1 LARLRLLENLLHLVP
16 FYSLKK
22 LSSLWLLGLIAFA
35 SPAKALDFDFSGTFN
50 DDNDVGL
57 ASFTVSSA
65 STVTIFT
72 SSWLTGG
79 FDPFLTLWDGSGNY
93 MLEQDDS
100 AGGSAISNAVS
111 YNYGS
116 WDSFF
121 SVALNPG
128 TYTVSITQYNNSAVG
143 TNLSSGFQH
152 DSNPNFTFDYGWG
165 TEPYFNGIMN
175 NNDTRTGN
183 WAMHVIGVNLENQQ
197 SVPDA
202 SATVALLGLALLSLI
217 GLKRSFC

>member
-1 LARLRLLENLLHLVP
+1 M
-16 FYSLKK
+16 
-22 LSSLWLLGLIAFA
+22 LLGLIAFV
-35 SPAKALDFDFSGTFN
+35 SPTKALDFDFNGTFS

-57 ASFTVSSA
+57 AMFTVSSA

-79 FDPFLTLWDGSGNY
+79 FDPFLTLWDSSGNF
-93 MLEQDDS
+93 MQEQDDS
-100 AGGSAISNAVS
+100 VGGSAISNAVS

-121 SVALNPG
+121 TIALNPG
-128 TYTVSITQYNNSAVG
+128 TYTVSITQFNNSAVG

-165 TEPYFNGIMN
+165 TQPYFNGILN
-175 NNDTRTGN
+175 NNDARTGN
-183 WAMHVIGVNLENQQ
+183 WAMHIIHVNLENPQ

-202 SATVALLGLALLSLI
+202 SSTAALLGLAMLALV
-217 GLKRSFC
+217 GLKRRFS